1 MSWWYNT
8 PSQTIT
14 VWEDP
19 PETYSLVL
27 GPDGEPYK
35 LVSKRK
41 IGFDLTPR
49 NKQDASETNREACFS
64 LQKS

>member
-41 IGFDLTPR
+41 IGFDLTP
-49 NKQDASETNREACFS
+49 KEHKDARKAKGQTDFS
-64 LQKS
+64 V